1 MDISAIGAFGGWVAL
16 NVLAVDA
23 IRRSMDS
30 LWDPDGRVAEAVLGC
45 GTLVLPGAALMVEM
59 LLRFLLGSKLA
70 LERPFELVALL
81 PALLAMPLGAVVI
94 PWSLVVWRPWSA
106 PWRLQMVRLA
116 SVLAWAASSSIAM
129 LCAASV

>member
-1 MDISAIGAFGGWVAL
+1 MLAID
-16 NVLAVDA
+16 AVC
-23 IRRSMDS
+23 RSMDS

-45 GTLVLPGAALMVEM
+45 GTLVLPGAALMVEV

-70 LERPFELVALL
+70 MERPFELVALL
-81 PALLAMPLGAVVI
+81 PALLAMPVGAVVI